1 MGESA
6 VTFEGVGHAYGD
18 VRVLASVSAAFEPG
32 RIHALLGE
40 NGAGKST
47 LLKIGAG
54 LLAPSVGSV
63 CASGRVAYVEQHAA
77 LFASLSVHENVALAP
92 RTRSADRC
100 RSALRAVGL
109 AQEDGPVER
118 LSLADRQLV
127 LLARAIHAECAVVL
141 LDEPTALATP
151 QEAARLYGV
160 LRTLADAGCTVAV
173 VTHHLEEVV
182 AFADEVTVLR
192 GGEVAAHARRGALGF
207 DEASLLH
214 AMFGAVPAESARP
227 LAGEGVALTV
237 SDSRGRTI
245 AIRRGEILGV
255 AGMAG
260 QGQSELVRALR
271 FGRAG
276 GFAREGTAAVIA
288 LAADRH
294 HDAMVPSASVAVNA
308 TLGGFPVRGPLGLV
322 DDDAITRR
330 AAERLEGFAVA
341 MPGLDAPM
349 NALSGGNQQKVV
361 LARVFAEAAAAAG
374 AASQSSRGSGVVLVV
389 AEPTR
394 GIDAAAA
401 RLVHV
406 RLGELARE
414 GISVVLVTSD
424 YRELRLL
431 SSRFVVLWK
440 GRFGDEVAATAT
452 DDALGAAMATG
463 GEGAGA

>member
-1 MGESA
+1 
-6 VTFEGVGHAYGD
+6 
-18 VRVLASVSAAFEPG
+18 
-32 RIHALLGE
+32 
-40 NGAGKST
+40 
-47 LLKIGAG
+47 
-54 LLAPSVGSV
+54 
-63 CASGRVAYVEQHAA
+63 
-77 LFASLSVHENVALAP
+77 
-92 RTRSADRC
+92 
-100 RSALRAVGL
+100 
-109 AQEDGPVER
+109 
-118 LSLADRQLV
+118 
-127 LLARAIHAECAVVL
+127 
-141 LDEPTALATP
+141 
-151 QEAARLYGV
+151 
-160 LRTLADAGCTVAV
+160 
-173 VTHHLEEVV
+173 
-182 AFADEVTVLR
+182 
-192 GGEVAAHARRGALGF
+192 
-207 DEASLLH
+207 
-214 AMFGAVPAESARP
+214 MFGAVPAESARP

-308 TLGGFPVRGPLGLV
+308 TL